1 MRWTHL
7 SAKTDVRVDHVTTW
21 EETES
26 LNLLFHLVI
35 VIVVVVV
42 AVFCS
47 LFIWYRARH
56 FVVSLLLMLLWF

>member
-26 LNLLFHLVI
+26 INLDLVI
-35 VIVVVVV
+35 VILIVVV